1 MIRAERTPLEGP
13 VILVPEPH
21 GDARG
26 FLVETWRENEVRAAG
41 IADRFVQENH
51 SRSVRGTLRGLHFQ
65 APPGQAKL
73 VRVVRGAIQD
83 VAVDIRRS
91 SPTFGQHVAVVLDDV
106 EHRQLYVPAGF
117 AHGFSVLSPEADVV
131 YRLGSYYDPKLERG
145 VAWDDPAL
153 GIQWPFSD
161 PVLSDRDRRNPPLSA
176 LDPSLTL
183 WGTVDR

>member
-1 MIRAERTPLEGP
+1 MIRVERTALEGP
-13 VILVPEPH
+13 LILVPQPH

-26 FLVETWRENEVRAAG
+26 FLVETWREDEARAAG

-106 EHRQLYVPAGF
+106 EHRQLYVPVGF

-131 YRLGSYYDPKLERG
+131 YRLGSYYDPELERG

-153 GIQWPFSD
+153 GIPWDADEPL
-161 PVLSDRDRRNPPLSA
+161 LSDRDGANPTLADLP
-176 LDPSLTL
+176 PELTD
-183 WGTVDR
+183 W